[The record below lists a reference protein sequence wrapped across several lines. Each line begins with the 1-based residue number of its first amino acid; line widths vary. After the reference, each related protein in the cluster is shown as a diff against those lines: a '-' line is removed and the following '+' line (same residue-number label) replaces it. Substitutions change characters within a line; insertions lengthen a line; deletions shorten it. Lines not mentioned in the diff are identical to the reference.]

1 MLDKKEKETS
11 RLQIRI
17 PVELKDQ
24 LENVVKTNVMGMTN
38 SKSLMVSMALV
49 SLFNQMESSSIDD
62 VYLNDYI
69 PFLNTTTSNGD
80 D

>member
-1 MLDKKEKETS
+1 MVNIDKKETS

-17 PVELKDQ
+17 PIELKDQ
-24 LENVVKTNVMGMTN
+24 LENVVKRNVMGMTN
-38 SKSLMVSMALV
+38 SKSLIVSMALV
-49 SLFNQMESSSIDD
+49 SLFNQIESSSIDD

-69 PFLNTTTSNGD
+69 PFLNATTSNGD

>member
-1 MLDKKEKETS
+1 MSSVNNKETS

-17 PVELKDQ
+17 PIELKEQ

-49 SLFNQMESSSIDD
+49 SLFNQMESSSIDE

>member
-1 MLDKKEKETS
+1 MNNINKKETS

-17 PVELKDQ
+17 PIELKDQ

-38 SKSLMVSMALV
+38 SKSLIVSMALV

-69 PFLNTTTSNGD
+69 PFLNTATSNGD